1 VLRSAIYF
9 FIHINNYFYAFYFG
23 YNEMSNNT
31 NCTLV
36 FYFGVTI
43 LSLILLLVL
52 AIAPQV
58 QYNVFAQ
65 DEDEKEEEESEE
77 EEQESNNE
85 EEKEESEEEQQQQ
98 QEEDKTPVVEE
109 EIVQPE
115 SNPTP
120 MVLPEPILN
129 FTQPVQNTAVET
141 ATPPIEEFNATCSCF
156 TNNLSNPA
164 TPTPQPDAQTQIPIS
179 SANIVDSNSLG
190 QVKDGNYT
198 GYYTVSNL
206 LDNKI
211 DDTSFWS
218 QAGNSGFTI
227 QFDNTLN
234 DYQVCS
240 MELNN
245 IHDPKGIPYFLDI
258 GVSKNYTGVIDQVNE
273 KIQFDK
279 CVRDMNQIVLMFNK
293 DNLESMDFISI
304 GEIKLFGSKLGAVTP
319 TTPPVLEPVQPT
331 KPTTKQSTE
340 YENATRI
347 NIQDSTAE
355 IDIKN
360 STVTFKFDPMTATF
374 VQQS

>member
-1 VLRSAIYF
+1 
-9 FIHINNYFYAFYFG
+9 
-23 YNEMSNNT
+23 MSNNS

-43 LSLILLLVL
+43 LSLILVLL
-52 AIAPQV
+52 IATPQI
-58 QYNVFAQ
+58 QYIALAQ
-65 DEDEKEEEESEE
+65 DEDEKEEEKEQE
-77 EEQESNNE
+77 EEQEDSSKD
-85 EEKEESEEEQQQQ
+85 EEKEEEQQEEGGNSEEQQQ
-98 QEEDKTPVVEE
+98 EEQTPVEEVQPVEE
-109 EIVQPE
+109 PI
-115 SNPTP
+115 PTP

-129 FTQPVQNTAVET
+129 FTQPPIQNTAVET
-141 ATPPIEEFNATCSCF
+141 ETATSPIEEFNATCSCF
-156 TNNLSNPA
+156 TNNNLSNPP
-164 TPTPQPDAQTQIPIS
+164 TPTPQPNTQSQIPINS
-179 SANIVDSNSLG
+179 NNIVDSNSLG

-198 GYYTVSNL
+198 GYYTVANL

-245 IHDPKGIPYFLDI
+245 IHDPKGVPYFLDI

-279 CVRDMNQIVLMFNK
+279 CVRDMNQIVMMFNK
-293 DNLESMDFISI
+293 NNLESTDFISI
-304 GEIKLFGSKLGAVTP
+304 GEIKLFGSKIGAVTP
-319 TTPPVLEPVQPT
+319 TIIPPVLEPTPE
-331 KPTTKQSTE
+331 KPIQSTTTAG

-347 NIQDSTAE
+347 NIEDSTAE

-374 VQQS
+374 VQQ

>member
-1 VLRSAIYF
+1 
-9 FIHINNYFYAFYFG
+9 
-23 YNEMSNNT
+23 MSNNT

-43 LSLILLLVL
+43 LSLILLL

-58 QYNVFAQ
+58 QQYNVFAQ
-65 DEDEKEEEESEE
+65 DEDEKEEESEE
-77 EEQESNNE
+77 EEQESSKD
-85 EEKEESEEEQQQQ
+85 EEKEESEEEEQQ
-98 QEEDKTPVVEE
+98 QEEDQTPVEEE

-156 TNNLSNPA
+156 TNNLSTPPP
-164 TPTPQPDAQTQIPIS
+164 TPTPQQPGAQSQIPIS
-179 SANIVDSNSLG
+179 SANIIDSNSLG

-198 GYYTVSNL
+198 GYYTVTNL

-227 QFDNTLN
+227 QLDNTLN

-245 IHDPKGIPYFLDI
+245 IHDPKNVPYFLDI

-279 CVRDMNQIVLMFNK
+279 CVRDMNQIVMMFNK
-293 DNLESMDFISI
+293 NNLESTDFISI
-304 GEIKLFGSKLGAVTP
+304 GEIKLFGSKIGAEGTP
-319 TTPPVLEPVQPT
+319 TTIIPPPVLEPVQPT
-331 KPTTKQSTE
+331 TKPTE

-374 VQQS
+374 VQPS